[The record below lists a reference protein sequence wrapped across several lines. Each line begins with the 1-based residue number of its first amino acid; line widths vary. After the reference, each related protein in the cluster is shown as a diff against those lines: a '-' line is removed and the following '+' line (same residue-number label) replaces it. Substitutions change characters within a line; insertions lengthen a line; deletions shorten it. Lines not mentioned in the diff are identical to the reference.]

1 MGENTLLH
9 AGILLFGVFI
19 GAVSQVM
26 LKKAAQKH
34 YDSVLHEYLNPLV
47 ILAYALFVGTTL
59 LSVLAY
65 RGLPLSLGPVLEATS
80 YLYVTFFGVTIFHE
94 KMNRKKAVGPG
105 PHPCGHCDQRS
116 GGVNNPLAFSYLF
129 GIIMVSKC

>member
-94 KMNRKKAVGPG
+94 KMNRKSCWPWPSSLRSLWSAQRRDEQP
-105 PHPCGHCDQRS
+105 PCIFLPSRY
-116 GGVNNPLAFSYLF
+116 NN
-129 GIIMVSKC
+129 G

>member
-1 MGENTLLH
+1 MGENILLH

-94 KMNRKKAVGPG
+94 KMNRKKL
-105 PHPCGHCDQRS
+105 
-116 GGVNNPLAFSYLF
+116 LALALILA
-129 GIIMVSKC
+129 GIVVSAAAG

>member
-34 YDSVLHEYLNPLV
+34 YDSVLHE
-47 ILAYALFVGTTL
+47 
-59 LSVLAY
+59 
-65 RGLPLSLGPVLEATS
+65 LSL
-80 YLYVTFFGVTIFHE
+80 IH
-94 KMNRKKAVGPG
+94 
-105 PHPCGHCDQRS
+105 
-116 GGVNNPLAFSYLF
+116 
-129 GIIMVSKC
+129 I

>member
-9 AGILLFGVFI
+9 AGILLFGVFV
-19 GAVSQVM
+19 GAISQVM

-34 YDSVLHEYLNPLV
+34 YDSVLREYLNPLV
-47 ILAYALFVGTTL
+47 ILAYVLFVGTTL

-80 YLYVTFFGVTIFHE
+80 YIYVTFFGVTIFHE
-94 KMNRKKAVGPG
+94 KMNRK
-105 PHPCGHCDQRS
+105 
-116 GGVNNPLAFSYLF
+116 
-129 GIIMVSKC
+129 